1 MLRLRAASAGEAR
14 SARRASLSGEALIPL
29 DKCLDICY
37 TTRMGNPLR
46 DIQDRVARGRYVLT
60 LHFLEEMRDDH
71 LFLPDILSAI
81 DGATEVTHDGCDAQG
96 DPKYKVPGLALDGR
110 RIEVVCVIKEAI
122 VLVTVYTIRNS
133 R

>member
-1 MLRLRAASAGEAR
+1 MR
-14 SARRASLSGEALIPL
+14 
-29 DKCLDICY
+29 
-37 TTRMGNPLR
+37 NPLR

-81 DGATEVTHDGCDAQG
+81 DGATEVTDDGCDAQG
-96 DPKYKVPGLALDGR
+96 DPKYKVPGFALDGR

-122 VLVTVYTIRNS
+122 VLVTVHTNRNS